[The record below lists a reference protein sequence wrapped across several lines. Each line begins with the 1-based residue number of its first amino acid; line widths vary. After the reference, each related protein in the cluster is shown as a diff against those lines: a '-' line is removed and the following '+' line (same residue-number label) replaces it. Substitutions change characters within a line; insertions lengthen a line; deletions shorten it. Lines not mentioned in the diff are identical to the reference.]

1 MKKKKSIREGKTSKK
16 ESDWGS
22 IADRF
27 IPNDRRISWH
37 CNVSLW
43 PCKKKKKKNKST
55 QPWSLLSFFF
65 FFLPFPFLKIIESPS
80 KGELQDRDS
89 ARTQRSACAHLTA
102 ASRQMIQNTGGNWFS
117 VEVEWGEGRREGWG
131 GPQQRYN

>member
-43 PCKKKKKKNKST
+43 PCKKKKKRIKAHS
-55 QPWSLLSFFF
+55 PGRCCLFFF
-65 FFLPFPFLKIIESPS
+65 FPPFPFLKIIESPS

-117 VEVEWGEGRREGWG
+117 VEMEWGVGRREGWG

>member
-65 FFLPFPFLKIIESPS
+65 FPPFPFLKIIESPS

-117 VEVEWGEGRREGWG
+117 VEMEWGVGRREGWG